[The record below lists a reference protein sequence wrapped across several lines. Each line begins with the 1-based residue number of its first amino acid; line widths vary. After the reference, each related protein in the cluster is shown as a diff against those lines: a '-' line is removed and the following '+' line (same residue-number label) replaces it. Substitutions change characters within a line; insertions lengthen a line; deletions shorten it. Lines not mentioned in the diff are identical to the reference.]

1 MAVFKAV
8 FKAPHETSLP
18 IQPPTQSPIQPIILD
33 SNVWLDWLLFDDA
46 IATPIKAQFDLGRV
60 CILGTDS
67 MRAELLDVLSRDSVG
82 AKFSARSKFA
92 SIEAMMAEYDR
103 LVSTQVRPDVTALYL
118 PQCKDK
124 NDQMFVDLAVT
135 SKALLLSKDKHLLSM
150 APKLKKHY
158 GVQVLHPRKFA

>member
-1 MAVFKAV
+1 MA
-8 FKAPHETSLP
+8 PPETSLP
-18 IQPPTQSPIQPIILD
+18 VPVPIPIRAQPVILD

-46 IATPIKAQFDLGRV
+46 VAIPIKEQFTLGR
-60 CILGTDS
+60 IALFGTDH

-82 AKFSARSKFA
+82 PKFIARSKFA
-92 SIEAMMAEYDR
+92 SIEAMMTEYDR
-103 LVSTQVRPDVTALYL
+103 LVSTQAKPDASVLYL

-124 NDQMFVDLAVT
+124 HDQMFVDLAVT

-158 GVQVLHPRKFA
+158 GVQVLHPRKFV